1 MTTAKRDE
9 LIALARSWRERKID
23 TDTFISRYWPLRRL
37 LLDSNPE
44 LFAGRFA
51 RLSSDIDTALNV
63 YSPEP
68 SEPHELDETT
78 LRRDLE
84 PVVRELEELE
94 AR

>member
-23 TDTFISRYWPLRRL
+23 TETFISEYWPLRRRL
-37 LLDSNPE
+37 LESDPE
-44 LFAGRFA
+44 LFVGRFA
-51 RLSSDIDTALNV
+51 RLSSNIDTALNI

-68 SEPHELDETT
+68 SLPYELDEAA

-84 PVVRELEELE
+84 AVVRELQELE